1 MNKRQIDK
9 FFRVLDTELQHEA
22 GVLLT
27 GAAAG
32 TILGST
38 RPSMDVDFEIEF
50 RDPGEVEWEQVEAA
64 ISNAGNRTG
73 ISANFAED
81 IDRWGMITLL
91 DYKKN
96 ATLYKKYGKL
106 TVRVLDPAYWSIGKM
121 TRFIDPDIQDMIQVF
136 RKNRPPAQGLAKVWG
151 RALKASPRSAELTHF
166 RRHVESFLK
175 FYGKKI
181 WGGNFDP
188 DKTIREFHKVAGIGG

>member
-1 MNKRQIDK
+1 MNKRQIDR

-22 GVLLT
+22 GVVLT

-32 TILGST
+32 AILGSV
-38 RPSMDVDFEIEF
+38 RPSMDIDFEIGF
-50 RDPGEVEWEQVEAA
+50 SNPGEVEWEQVEAA
-64 ISNAGNRTG
+64 ISNTGNRTG

-81 IDRWGMITLL
+81 IDRWGMITML
-91 DYKKN
+91 DYRKN
-96 ATLYKKYGKL
+96 TTLYRKYGKL

-136 RKNRPPAQGLAKVWG
+136 RIKKPPVQKLLKVWG
-151 RALKASPRSAELTHF
+151 RALEASPRSAELAVF
-166 RRHVESFLK
+166 RSHVESFLK

-181 WGGNFDP
+181 WGVRFDP
-188 DKTIREFHKVAGIGG
+188 DKSIREFHKAAGIRG